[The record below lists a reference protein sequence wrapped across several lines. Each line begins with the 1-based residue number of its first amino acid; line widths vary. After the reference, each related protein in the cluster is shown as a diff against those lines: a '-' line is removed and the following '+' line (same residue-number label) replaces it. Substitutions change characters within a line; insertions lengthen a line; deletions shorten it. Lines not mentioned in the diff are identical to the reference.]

1 MLLPVLMANDSAL
14 AAQPSLRQLE
24 KMPLTL
30 YRKTL
35 DDSSDEMTSWVE
47 TRIWLMLGIFVVSL
61 FASSFPSLSQRL
73 PGVRVP
79 GIVFFIGKHFG
90 TGIIISTAFGHL
102 LQDAYEALLSPAVT
116 QRWAVSK
123 WVGMIVL
130 GSLLLIFL
138 VEYISTSYVDRLQSY
153 ASEPPTPCD
162 TPSTSSP
169 TPRRPRSP
177 VLLSSEASVTEG
189 HVADAPLPLAPPES
203 SADVSVPF
211 SVDESTPLS
220 DHSAPAYGTAAH
232 PAARPSMYAH
242 TFPRGKNGGKRQ
254 STIAEASQS
263 IFAGGHHR
271 HEERGS
277 HAEHHGST
285 KAWQGW
291 FGLGKGREEEH
302 NEEVRS
308 GSAGRKAHDNGAGRP
323 EHVHGNGHP
332 HAQNGHDHGHR
343 HVHSHGHVHMDME
356 RWSPER
362 GSGEESD
369 LDGPDAKVGMRRQ
382 VIGILMLEIGI
393 MLHSLVI
400 GLTLAITSGGEFT
413 SLVTAIIFHQLFEGL
428 SLGIR
433 IATLPAAAAR
443 DVAGFSLLK
452 PILALSF
459 AVTTPIGIGIGLA
472 VFEPGR
478 SEGAK
483 LTLIRGLMSALS
495 AGMLIYAACV
505 EMLAGDFVLDPHL
518 WRSSIARQTLALV
531 SLLLGCVAMGVVG
544 ILGE

>member
-1 MLLPVLMANDSAL
+1 
-14 AAQPSLRQLE
+14 
-24 KMPLTL
+24 
-30 YRKTL
+30 
-35 DDSSDEMTSWVE
+35 
-47 TRIWLMLGIFVVSL
+47 
-61 FASSFPSLSQRL
+61 
-73 PGVRVP
+73 
-79 GIVFFIGKHFG
+79 
-90 TGIIISTAFGHL
+90 
-102 LQDAYEALLSPAVT
+102 
-116 QRWAVSK
+116 
-123 WVGMIVL
+123 
-130 GSLLLIFL
+130 
-138 VEYISTSYVDRLQSY
+138 
-153 ASEPPTPCD
+153 
-162 TPSTSSP
+162 
-169 TPRRPRSP
+169 
-177 VLLSSEASVTEG
+177 
-189 HVADAPLPLAPPES
+189 
-203 SADVSVPF
+203 
-211 SVDESTPLS
+211 
-220 DHSAPAYGTAAH
+220 
-232 PAARPSMYAH
+232 MYAH
-242 TFPRGKNGGKRQ
+242 TFPRSKSGGKRR
-254 STIAEASQS
+254 STIAEASRD

-277 HAEHHGST
+277 HAEHHGSS
-285 KAWQGW
+285 KAWLGW
-291 FGLGKGREEEH
+291 FRLGKGREGEH
-302 NEEVRS
+302 DEEVGS
-308 GSAGRKAHDNGAGRP
+308 GSAGRKAHDHAVGRP
-323 EHVHGNGHP
+323 EHAPSNGHA
-332 HAQNGHDHGHR
+332 HALNGHDHGHR

-362 GSGEESD
+362 EEGGESD
-369 LDGPDAKVGMRRQ
+369 GLDAKVGMRRQ

-443 DVAGFSLLK
+443 DVAGFRLLK

-472 VFEPGR
+472 AFEPGR

-483 LTLIRGLMSALS
+483 VTLIRGLMSALS

-518 WRSSIARQTLALV
+518 WRSSIARQALALV

>member
-1 MLLPVLMANDSAL
+1 MVGL
-14 AAQPSLRQLE
+14 
-24 KMPLTL
+24 
-30 YRKTL
+30 
-35 DDSSDEMTSWVE
+35 
-47 TRIWLMLGIFVVSL
+47 FVVSL
-61 FASSFPSLSQRL
+61 FASCFPSLSQKL

-79 GIVFFIGKHFG
+79 GVVFFIGKHFG

-116 QRWAVSK
+116 ERWAVSK

-130 GSLLLIFL
+130 SSLLLIFL

-153 ASEPPTPCD
+153 ASQPPSPCD

-169 TPRRPRSP
+169 TPRRAHSP
-177 VLLSSEASVTEG
+177 AHEASTDEG

-203 SADVSVPF
+203 PADVNAPPSADA
-211 SVDESTPLS
+211 STPLVGH
-220 DHSAPAYGTAAH
+220 DAPTYGA
-232 PAARPSMYAH
+232 AARPAPRPASWAH
-242 TFPRGKNGGKRQ
+242 TFPRSKHGGKRR
-254 STIAEASQS
+254 SAIAETSQE
-263 IFAGGHHR
+263 IFLGGHHR

-285 KAWQGW
+285 KPWLGW
-291 FGLGKGREEEH
+291 FGLDEGDDHVPTET
-302 NEEVRS
+302 
-308 GSAGRKAHDNGAGRP
+308 
-323 EHVHGNGHP
+323 VHGSMRGKAREVAKPLHAGG
-332 HAQNGHDHGHR
+332 HAQNGHGHHYHGGHA

-356 RWSPER
+356 RWSADHGDASEDD
-362 GSGEESD
+362 GE
-369 LDGPDAKVGMRRQ
+369 LDGPEATVGMRRQ

-393 MLHSLVI
+393 MIHSLVI
-400 GLTLAITSGGEFT
+400 GLTLAITSGPEFT
-413 SLVTAIIFHQLFEGL
+413 SLVTAIVFHQLFEGL

-443 DVAGFSLLK
+443 HVVGFKLLK

-459 AVTTPIGIGIGLA
+459 AITTPVGIGIGLA
-472 VFEPGR
+472 AFEPGR

-483 LTLIRGLMSALS
+483 VTLIRGLMSALS
-495 AGMLIYAACV
+495 AGMLIYASCV

-518 WRSSIARQTLALV
+518 WRSSAARQACALI
-531 SLLLGCVAMGVVG
+531 SLLLGCVAMGAVG